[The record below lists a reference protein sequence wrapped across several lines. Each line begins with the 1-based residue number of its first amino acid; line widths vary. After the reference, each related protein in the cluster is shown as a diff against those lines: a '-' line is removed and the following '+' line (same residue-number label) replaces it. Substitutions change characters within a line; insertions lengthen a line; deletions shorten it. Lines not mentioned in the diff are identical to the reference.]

1 MPLHNWAQKI
11 SYQGQLIFWILCL
24 LARSEYDP
32 FPFFGSTR
40 NHPSS
45 LLNPSCSSV
54 PHVGKIEVAENDSK
68 PFLELLVRV
77 GRVRAMKRLK
87 GLRVC
92 AGAGEGCRSKVA
104 TEMQA

>member
-1 MPLHNWAQKI
+1 M
-11 SYQGQLIFWILCL
+11 
-24 LARSEYDP
+24 
-32 FPFFGSTR
+32 
-40 NHPSS
+40 
-45 LLNPSCSSV
+45 
-54 PHVGKIEVAENDSK
+54 GKIEVAENDSK

-92 AGAGEGCRSKVA
+92 LGAGEGCRSKVA